1 MSYSYDQLKWA
12 YEYVEEEYCDKIQD
26 KNATTFEDSLICE
39 NDIHRILNDKF
50 DKIIS
55 CFETGQTMV
64 ADLKQHFSTTDYEN
78 TVEMIENFK
87 LISESYIS
95 SIQDINFTIR
105 KASDLA
111 YQEYDMNF
119 KEIEKDYLF
128 HKDQAYGGFVVYDS
142 YARKIKNIENQLN
155 VEGISNELQSELDS
169 KKSQYESIQSNI
181 LETVQDHIGK
191 MAGCCSELEDL
202 LENALEKV
210 AAV

>member
-1 MSYSYDQLKWA
+1 MTY
-12 YEYVEEEYCDKIQD
+12 YELVTQYYAIDNDYIKNI
-26 KNATTFEDSLICE
+26 KGRNATTFEDSLICE

-55 CFETGQTMV
+55 CFESGQTMV

-95 SIQDINFTIR
+95 WIQDINITIK
-105 KASDLA
+105 KASNLA